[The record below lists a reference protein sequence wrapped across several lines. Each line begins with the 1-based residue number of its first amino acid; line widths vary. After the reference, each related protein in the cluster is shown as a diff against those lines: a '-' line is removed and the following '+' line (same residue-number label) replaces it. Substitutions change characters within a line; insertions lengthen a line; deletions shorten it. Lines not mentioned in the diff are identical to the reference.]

1 MSERID
7 DIKFLVAIS
16 LVTLFGTCLTGLI
29 G

>member
-7 DIKFLVAIS
+7 DIRFLVTIS
-16 LVTLFGTCLTGLI
+16 LVTLFGTCLAGLI